1 MNFASY
7 TECLLQAFL
16 LHSKTAEVLKRK
28 KEIIDEVAYF
38 HNYTPSRVLY
48 VGFNPVILVDES
60 EEIAVTAV
68 SKKVQEYLTSAGVK
82 YTYIPDDKIK
92 NFYKKFN
99 SVVALDEYFTF
110 ATDDNE
116 QKNRVLD
123 ICNLATDYVITTC
136 RDYKN
141 QEFKD
146 REFSIPALVKNGK
159 ENNVFLEFHDHNIH
173 DKNSWT
179 TYVYQINGSNFAM
192 SGPYARKAMY
202 FKQLAKFSHDAG
214 AVGYNVHKNLMYKS
228 LIKKNYEH
236 VISIR
241 FDNGS

>member
-110 ATDDNE
+110 AADDNE

-146 REFSIPALVKNGK
+146 REFSIPDMVKTGK

>member
-68 SKKVQEYLTSAGVK
+68 SQKVQEYLTSAGVK

-92 NFYKKFN
+92 NFYKKFK

-110 ATDDNE
+110 AADDNE

>member
-16 LHSKTAEVLKRK
+16 LHNKTAEVLKRK

-60 EEIAVTAV
+60 DEIAVTAV
-68 SKKVQEYLTSAGVK
+68 SENVREYLTSAGVK
-82 YTYIPDDKIK
+82 YTYIPEDTLKK
-92 NFYKKFN
+92 YYKKFN

-110 ATDDNE
+110 AADDNE
-116 QKNRVLD
+116 QKNKVTD

-146 REFSIPALVKNGK
+146 REFSIPALIKNGK
-159 ENNVFLEFHDHNIH
+159 DNNVFLEFHDHNTN
-173 DKNSWT
+173 DKNSWS
-179 TYVYQINGSNFAM
+179 TYVYQIFGSNFVM
-192 SGPYARKAMY
+192 SGPYARRAMY

-214 AVGYNVHKNLMYKS
+214 AVGYNIHKNLMYKS

>member
-68 SKKVQEYLTSAGVK
+68 SQKVQEYLTSAGVK

-110 ATDDNE
+110 AADDNE

-236 VISIR
+236 VVSFK
-241 FDNGS
+241 FDR